1 MMPPPALTACLTT
14 LLLGA
19 ASATVFTK
27 QFRLKRA
34 AGGNDTELVARG
46 SASDEH
52 LYEHT
57 LESEKQMVFTHRINI
72 PPQNCGCPDRGLVR
86 TLLSRLE
93 MLEAQVRALKQQCPG
108 GTCCAG
114 GGGHPGAG
122 QMDVRALCSQ
132 HGRFDLAKCSCQC
145 DVGWQGPTCS
155 EPSCPSDCHGH
166 GTCVDGSCV
175 CQDGF
180 AGESCEETA
189 CPDDCND
196 QGRCVGGRCV
206 CFRGYAGP
214 SCGEPSCP
222 GDCGP
227 HGRCVQGACL
237 CEEGFGGP
245 DCGTKACPE
254 NCRNRGRCIDGA
266 CACEAGFGG
275 PECGTKACPR
285 NCRNQGQCFGG
296 ECICDPGFTGPDC
309 GLRSCP
315 ENCRNR
321 GRCVNGKCACDA
333 GFTGPDCGAK
343 SCPENCRNRGRCVD
357 GTCVCN
363 SGYTGPNCAA
373 RSCPENCRDRG
384 QCVNGKCICNPGYT
398 GTSCGSRTCPDN
410 CSNRGRCEDG
420 RCICHAG
427 FTGPNCGT
435 RTCPDS
441 CMDRGQ
447 CVDGRCTCDT
457 GFTGLNCGT
466 RTCPNNCMDRGQCI
480 DGQCTCDTG
489 FTGPNCGTRTCPDNC
504 MDRGQC
510 VDGRCTCDTGFTGPN
525 CGTRT
530 CPDNCMD
537 RGQCIDGQCTC
548 DTGFTGPN
556 CGTRTC
562 PDNCMDRG
570 QCVDGGCTCD
580 TGFTGPNCGTRTCP
594 DNCMDRGQCI
604 DGQCTCDTGFT
615 GPNCGTRTCPD
626 NCMDRGQCVDGR
638 CTCDTGFTGPNCGTR
653 TCPDNCMD
661 RGQCVDGRCTCDT
674 GFTGPNCDTKMCPDN
689 CKNHGQCVDGQCLC
703 KPGYT
708 GHNCGTR
715 TCPGNC
721 NHRGRCENG
730 KCLCEEG
737 YSGPVCGNKA
747 CPGNCS
753 NQGRCLKGV
762 CLCRRGY
769 AGLDCGQEACPNQ
782 CSRRGTCQD
791 GHCLCAEGYSGEDCS
806 EEIPAVEG
814 LAVRAT
820 EETSVTLGWSR
831 PPAPVDGYEISFLLK
846 KDENGIPSAR
856 LSGTATD
863 FHQTGLAPGQEYT
876 VAIRARKGRVL
887 GPETT
892 ETFATLIDAPKKLR
906 LTEVTPSTLALR
918 WERPAASVDLY
929 VIVYVRAGGERRR
942 VEVPGAE
949 DSAVLGELDGSAE
962 YDITVVARRAQEESK
977 PTSIKATTAPPGPQD
992 HLNHLGDL
1000 TVENVEEASFR
1011 LAWKARKGAYDSFLV
1026 RYEDTAGQLGPQ
1038 ETSVAG
1044 DLRASV
1050 VSGLS
1055 PDTEYAISLYGVHD
1069 GFLSR
1074 PLKTAVTT
1082 APLEADGIRPR
1093 VENLAISDVTRSSVR
1108 LSWEVEDGDFD
1119 YFLLQYE
1126 DPQGRIQEQRIR
1138 GDLTSTTITG
1148 LLPSQ
1153 NYTFTLYGISDDKRS
1168 KPVSIEVTTASADP
1182 PAALLSQLGS
1192 LSVSEV
1198 SENSLRLSWTVRAGS
1213 FDTFLLQYR
1222 DSEGRSKAL
1231 RIRGD
1236 LYTATIPGLRP
1247 AWTYKFNLYGVAAKK
1262 HSKPISV
1269 EASTASAEKPAVPPE
1284 LGALSASAVTESS
1297 LRLSWAVRS
1306 GGFDSFLIMYRDSE
1320 GRTQK
1325 LPVAGGERAATVTGL
1340 APATQYKF
1348 HLYGVSRH
1356 GHTKPTSTEATTAL
1370 PKKTEARKA
1379 SLGELSISDVTEDSL
1394 RLSWT
1399 VQDGEF
1405 DSFLL
1410 LYRDVEGKHQEVPV
1424 SGERQTATISG
1435 LKPSKKYKFTLYGVS
1450 DNKRSK
1456 PVSAEAT
1463 TDSPKKTVIQKAS
1476 LGDLSV
1482 SNITEDSLQLL
1493 WTVQEGEFDSFLI
1506 LYRNADGEPQ
1516 EVPVSGELRTTVISG
1531 LKPSKKYKFNLYG
1544 ASDDK
1549 RSKPVSAEAITA
1561 SLKKTTAQKASLGD
1575 LSVSDITEESLRLSW
1590 TVQDGKFDSFLI
1602 LYKNADGEPQE
1613 VTVGGDFQTAI
1624 ISGLRPSKKYKFTLY
1639 GVSDSKRSKPVSAEA
1654 TAASV
1659 KKPATQ
1665 KAILGD
1671 LSISNVTEDALRL
1684 TWTVQDGEFN
1694 SFLIQ
1699 YRDTD
1704 GKPLE
1709 VPINGEIQTTIISGL
1724 EPSRKYKFSLYGVLD
1739 NKRSKPVSAEA
1750 TTTSKIMTEKA
1761 TLGDLSI
1768 SDVTED
1774 ALRLS
1779 WTVQD
1784 GEFDSFLV
1792 QYSDE
1797 KGKSLEVPIDGE
1809 LHTAII
1815 SDLEPSRKYNF
1826 NLYGVLDNKRSTPV
1840 SAEATTASKI
1850 VTQKATLGN
1859 LSISNV
1865 TEDALRLSWTVRDGN
1880 FEFFLVQ
1887 YSDEEGTSLEVPVDR
1902 DLLTTIISGL
1912 KPSKKYKFNLYGVE
1926 NNERST
1932 PVSAEVTTA
1941 SMKKTLTQA
1950 AKLGDLSVANITEDS
1965 LRLSWTVQDGKF
1977 DSFLIQYKDVE
1988 GKLQEV
1994 LVGGELRT
2002 TIVAGLKPS
2011 KKYKFNLYGVS
2022 DNKRSKPVSAEA
2034 TTAKKTTTQ
2043 KATLGDLSISNIT
2056 EDSLHLSWTVQGG
2069 EFDSFL
2075 ILYRNADGELQEV
2088 PLDGKLQTFIITG
2101 LKPSKKYK
2109 FQFYGVSDS
2118 KRSKPVSAEAITAS
2132 PKKMLTQKA
2141 SLGDLSIS
2149 DVTENSLR
2157 LSWTVQDGA
2166 FGSFL
2171 IHYRDADGKPQE
2183 VPVDGA
2189 FDSTIISGL
2198 KPSKKYKF
2206 NLYGVTDNKR
2216 SKPLSA
2222 EATTGAENLMALP
2235 RKLVNVNSVESHVKL
2250 RLTKVFDPS
2259 TARREEASEKRLLP
2273 TKEAIL
2279 DQGQSNPERNDTP
2292 AAIVE
2297 REPGNYTVSTGHPSK
2312 VLIKVKPLENHLLK
2326 TMIRNISAK
2335 LSPFNGTLLQRLE
2348 SYLRA
2353 SNYPL
2358 RDKQTIKTVAKSIFL
2373 YLVRKK
2379 PPHITQEVYNRLMEL
2394 TSDEDRPKQV
2404 SQVENIIFPGPTDSY
2419 SSSEEKISQEET
2431 SEAKWTSKKSIA
2443 VTGGHH
2449 GGLSSTENLAEPYG
2463 EGEHG
2468 HSSNVVVNY
2477 KDINSAGP
2485 GHQLVLPGDAK
2496 TAEIPGLVPGTVY
2509 RIDLHGILRGQSSK
2523 SYSLLQAPATT
2534 RRRRQEPPPQPP
2546 ASAEA
2551 SDVTPG
2557 ALSVTNSASGG
2568 LAVSWAAAPGRFRY
2582 FLVRYRDSAA
2592 PQGGEEEEVRVPG
2605 DQRSTELKHL
2615 TPGAEYEVRL
2625 SGVATEGQPTL
2636 LLTSRVIAAPPGP
2649 QDHLNHLGDLTVE
2662 NVEEASFRLAWKARK
2677 GAYDSFLVR
2686 YEDTAGQLGPQ
2697 ETSVAGDLRASV
2709 VSGLSPDTEYAIS
2722 LYGVHDGFLSRP
2734 LKTAVTTA
2742 PLEADGIR
2750 PRVENLAIS
2759 DVTRSSVRLSWEVE
2773 DGDFD
2778 YFLLQYEDP
2787 QGRIQEQRIRGDLTS
2802 TTITGLLPSQNYT
2815 FTLYGISDDKRSK
2828 PVSIE
2833 VTTASAHPPAALLSQ
2848 LGSLSVSEV
2857 SENSLR
2863 LSWTVRAGSFDTF
2876 LLQYRDSR
2884 AGPKRCASGETCIQ
2898 LPSPASGLPGPTS
2911 STSMVW
2917 LPKSTASRYR
2927 WKPAQPRRRSLRF
2940 RPNWGPSPPP
2950 PSPRAP
2956 SGSPGRYGAGASTFP
2971 DHVPGLRGQDAEA
2984 SGRGGERAAT
2994 VTGLAPA
3001 TQYKFHLYGVSRHG
3015 HTKPTSTE
3023 ATTALPKKTEAR
3035 KASLGELS
3043 ISDVTEDSLRL
3054 SWTVQDGEFDSFLLL
3069 YRDVEGKHQEVPVS
3083 GERQTATI
3091 SGLKP
3096 SKKYKFTLYG
3106 VSDNKRSKPVSAEA
3120 TTDCDPEG
3128 QPGDLSVSNITEDSL
3143 QLLWTV
3149 QEGEFDSFL
3158 ILYRNADGE
3167 PQEVPVSGELRTTVI
3182 SGLKPS
3188 KKYKFNLYGA
3198 SDDKR
3203 SKPVSAEAITASLK
3217 KTTAQKASLGDLSV
3231 SDITEESLRLSWTVQ
3246 DGKFD
3251 SFLILYKNADG
3262 EPQEVTVGG
3271 DFQTAIISGL
3281 RPSKK
3286 YKFTLY
3292 GVSDSKRSK
3301 PVSAEAT
3308 AASVKKP
3315 ATQKAILG
3323 DLSISNV
3330 TEDALRL
3337 TWTVQD
3343 GEFNSFLIQYRD
3355 TDGNPWKSPSME
3367 KFRPP
3372 SSQASNPPGNTSL
3385 VSTVSWTTSAA
3396 NLSSKIMTEKATL
3409 GDLSISDVTEDALR
3423 LSWTVQDGEF
3433 DSFLVQYSD
3442 EKGKSLEV
3450 PIDGELHTAIISD
3463 LEPSRKY
3470 NFNLYG
3476 VLDNKRSTPVSAEA
3490 TTASP
3495 KTILGDLII
3504 SDITEDALRL
3514 SWTVQGREFDSFLI
3528 QYTSKIVTQKATLG
3542 NLSISNY
3549 SDEEG
3554 TSLEVP
3560 VDRDLLTTIISGLK
3574 PSKKYKFNLYGV
3586 ENNERSTP
3594 VSAESPQFSIVSG
3607 GSSMTVQHHSAPYK
3621 LKSWSP
3627 NPNPQMNKILP
3638 SFMKK
3643 TLTQAAKLGDLSVA
3657 NITEDSLRLSWTVQD
3672 GKFDSF
3678 LIQYK
3683 DVEGKLQE
3691 VLVGGE
3697 LRTTIVAGLKPSKK
3711 YKFNLYG
3718 VSDNK
3723 RSKPVQKD
3731 DNQKATLGDLS
3742 ISNITEDSLH
3752 LSWTVQGGEFDSFL
3766 ILYRNADGELQ
3777 EVPLDGKLQT
3787 FIITGLKPSKKY
3799 KFQFYG
3805 VSDSKR
3811 SKPVSA
3817 EAITGTV
3824 KPTLCHAVFFRM
3836 GAFGSFLIHYR
3847 DADGKPQEVPVDGA
3861 FDSTIISGLKPS
3873 KKYKFNLYGV
3883 TDNKRSKPLSAEAT
3897 TASPETTVTQKASL
3911 GDLSISDVTEDS
3923 LRLSWTVQEGAF
3935 GSFLIQY
3942 DDADGELQ
3950 EMPVDG
3956 ASDTTI
3962 VSGLKPSKKYK
3973 FSLYG
3978 LSDDKRSR
3986 PASAEATTASSKEMM
4001 TQKASLGDLS
4011 ISDVTEDSLRLSWTV
4026 QDGAFD
4032 SFLIQY
4038 RDAEGK
4044 PQEVTVDG
4052 SSDTSIVSGLKPS
4065 KKYKFSLYGLSDDKR
4080 SKPVSAEATTAS
4092 PKETSDQQPRLGD
4105 LSVSEITEDS
4115 LRLSWTAHGGRFD
4128 SFLLLY
4134 RDAQGRAQKVP
4145 VAGDERSVTVA
4156 GLTPGR
4162 KVKFY
4167 LHGISGNARSKPVSI
4182 EASTVSPE
4190 KSTPGWPRLGGLA
4203 VSEVTASSL
4212 RLSWTV
4218 QGGAFDSFLIQYRDA
4233 DGEPQEV
4240 PVDGSASNATIL
4252 GLKPSEKYTFN
4263 LYGILADRRG
4273 PPVSAGGTT
4282 AYPEAIGQPA
4292 ALLDDLHISE
4302 VGSHALQL
4310 SWDAPDGA
4318 FENFLI
4324 RYRVSTGATPETE
4337 AVVAGDLR
4345 KAPLGGLQPNTE
4357 YSFTL
4362 YGVQA
4367 GQARANLST
4376 VGRTS
4381 RVELEAPRDLEFS
4394 DITETSA
4401 AVSWRPPLASVD
4413 RFKVSFQLAHGGE
4426 PQSINVEGRKTTTA
4440 ITGLI
4445 PGARYEVIVMAL
4457 RGFEESEPLMGFL
4470 TTVADG
4476 PTDLRAVNVSDSSAL
4491 LLWRPALAAVDAYV
4505 VAYGAE
4511 NAPTI
4516 TETVS
4521 EDKSSLPLSG
4531 LSVDTEYEVQV
4542 HSTRGSKS
4550 SSPASTAFTTGADA
4564 PRDLVASGVTPR
4576 GAVLSWTAPRATPSA
4591 YVLTYEETPSGE
4603 LKEVKLPAS
4612 ATSHE
4617 LTDLFSST
4625 RYQARLQ
4632 ALRGDVRTAP
4642 TSTWFTTGWLR
4653 YPFPRDCAEEQL
4665 NGIARSGP
4673 ATIFLAGERKQ
4684 PLKVFC
4690 DVETDGGG
4698 WLVFQRRM
4706 NGKTD
4711 FWRDWDEYAAG
4722 FGNLTQEFWLGN
4734 NNLHRLTS
4742 QGVYELRVDLR
4753 TNNESVYAVYD
4764 HFRVEPESKYYRLR
4778 LGRYSGTAGD
4788 SLSYH
4793 SGSVFSTRDRDYNR
4807 QILPCAVSYRGAWWY
4822 RNCHYSNLNGM
4833 YSNTKDHQGINWYN
4847 WKGFEFSIPFTEMK
4861 LRPRNAAALQRH
4873 RED

>member
-1 MMPPPALTACLTT
+1 MSAAGSGHDSAAGGKEPPPQPPASAEASDVTPGALSVTNSASGGLAVSWAAAPGRFRYFLVRYRDSAAPQGGEEEEVRVPGDQRSTELKHLTPGAEYEVRLSGVATEGQPT
-14 LLLGA
+14 LLL
-19 ASATVFTK
+19 T
-27 QFRLKRA
+27 
-34 AGGNDTELVARG
+34 
-46 SASDEH
+46 
-52 LYEHT
+52 
-57 LESEKQMVFTHRINI
+57 
-72 PPQNCGCPDRGLVR
+72 
-86 TLLSRLE
+86 SR
-93 MLEAQVRALKQQCPG
+93 
-108 GTCCAG
+108 
-114 GGGHPGAG
+114 
-122 QMDVRALCSQ
+122 
-132 HGRFDLAKCSCQC
+132 
-145 DVGWQGPTCS
+145 
-155 EPSCPSDCHGH
+155 
-166 GTCVDGSCV
+166 
-175 CQDGF
+175 
-180 AGESCEETA
+180 
-189 CPDDCND
+189 
-196 QGRCVGGRCV
+196 
-206 CFRGYAGP
+206 
-214 SCGEPSCP
+214 
-222 GDCGP
+222 
-227 HGRCVQGACL
+227 
-237 CEEGFGGP
+237 
-245 DCGTKACPE
+245 
-254 NCRNRGRCIDGA
+254 
-266 CACEAGFGG
+266 
-275 PECGTKACPR
+275 
-285 NCRNQGQCFGG
+285 
-296 ECICDPGFTGPDC
+296 
-309 GLRSCP
+309 
-315 ENCRNR
+315 
-321 GRCVNGKCACDA
+321 
-333 GFTGPDCGAK
+333 
-343 SCPENCRNRGRCVD
+343 
-357 GTCVCN
+357 
-363 SGYTGPNCAA
+363 
-373 RSCPENCRDRG
+373 
-384 QCVNGKCICNPGYT
+384 
-398 GTSCGSRTCPDN
+398 
-410 CSNRGRCEDG
+410 
-420 RCICHAG
+420 
-427 FTGPNCGT
+427 
-435 RTCPDS
+435 
-441 CMDRGQ
+441 
-447 CVDGRCTCDT
+447 
-457 GFTGLNCGT
+457 
-466 RTCPNNCMDRGQCI
+466 
-480 DGQCTCDTG
+480 
-489 FTGPNCGTRTCPDNC
+489 
-504 MDRGQC
+504 
-510 VDGRCTCDTGFTGPN
+510 
-525 CGTRT
+525 
-530 CPDNCMD
+530 
-537 RGQCIDGQCTC
+537 
-548 DTGFTGPN
+548 
-556 CGTRTC
+556 
-562 PDNCMDRG
+562 
-570 QCVDGGCTCD
+570 
-580 TGFTGPNCGTRTCP
+580 
-594 DNCMDRGQCI
+594 
-604 DGQCTCDTGFT
+604 
-615 GPNCGTRTCPD
+615 
-626 NCMDRGQCVDGR
+626 
-638 CTCDTGFTGPNCGTR
+638 
-653 TCPDNCMD
+653 
-661 RGQCVDGRCTCDT
+661 
-674 GFTGPNCDTKMCPDN
+674 
-689 CKNHGQCVDGQCLC
+689 
-703 KPGYT
+703 
-708 GHNCGTR
+708 
-715 TCPGNC
+715 
-721 NHRGRCENG
+721 
-730 KCLCEEG
+730 
-737 YSGPVCGNKA
+737 
-747 CPGNCS
+747 
-753 NQGRCLKGV
+753 
-762 CLCRRGY
+762 
-769 AGLDCGQEACPNQ
+769 
-782 CSRRGTCQD
+782 
-791 GHCLCAEGYSGEDCS
+791 
-806 EEIPAVEG
+806 
-814 LAVRAT
+814 
-820 EETSVTLGWSR
+820 
-831 PPAPVDGYEISFLLK
+831 
-846 KDENGIPSAR
+846 
-856 LSGTATD
+856 
-863 FHQTGLAPGQEYT
+863 
-876 VAIRARKGRVL
+876 
-887 GPETT
+887 
-892 ETFATLIDAPKKLR
+892 
-906 LTEVTPSTLALR
+906 
-918 WERPAASVDLY
+918 
-929 VIVYVRAGGERRR
+929 VIA
-942 VEVPGAE
+942 
-949 DSAVLGELDGSAE
+949 
-962 YDITVVARRAQEESK
+962 
-977 PTSIKATTAPPGPQD
+977 APPGPQD

-1050 VSGLS
+1050 VSSLS

-1236 LYTATIPGLRP
+1236 LYTATISGLRP

-1325 LPVAGGERAATVTGL
+1325 LPVRGGERAATVTGL

-1840 SAEATTASKI
+1840 SAEATTASPKTILGDLIISDITEDALRLSWTVQDREFDSFLIQYSDEEGKTMEVPVDGELYTTIISGLEPSKKYKFNLYGVLDNKRSIPVSAEATTASPKTILGDLIISDITEDALRLSWTVQGREFDSFLIQYSDEEGKTMEVPVDGELYTTIISGLEPSKKYKFNLYGVLDNKRSTPVSAEATTASKI

-2157 LSWTVQDGA
+2157 LSWTVQD
-2166 FGSFL
+2166 
-2171 IHYRDADGKPQE
+2171 
-2183 VPVDGA
+2183 
-2189 FDSTIISGL
+2189 
-2198 KPSKKYKF
+2198 
-2206 NLYGVTDNKR
+2206 
-2216 SKPLSA
+2216 
-2222 EATTGAENLMALP
+2222 
-2235 RKLVNVNSVESHVKL
+2235 
-2250 RLTKVFDPS
+2250 
-2259 TARREEASEKRLLP
+2259 
-2273 TKEAIL
+2273 
-2279 DQGQSNPERNDTP
+2279 
-2292 AAIVE
+2292 
-2297 REPGNYTVSTGHPSK
+2297 
-2312 VLIKVKPLENHLLK
+2312 
-2326 TMIRNISAK
+2326 
-2335 LSPFNGTLLQRLE
+2335 
-2348 SYLRA
+2348 
-2353 SNYPL
+2353 
-2358 RDKQTIKTVAKSIFL
+2358 
-2373 YLVRKK
+2373 
-2379 PPHITQEVYNRLMEL
+2379 
-2394 TSDEDRPKQV
+2394 
-2404 SQVENIIFPGPTDSY
+2404 
-2419 SSSEEKISQEET
+2419 
-2431 SEAKWTSKKSIA
+2431 
-2443 VTGGHH
+2443 
-2449 GGLSSTENLAEPYG
+2449 
-2463 EGEHG
+2463 
-2468 HSSNVVVNY
+2468 
-2477 KDINSAGP
+2477 
-2485 GHQLVLPGDAK
+2485 
-2496 TAEIPGLVPGTVY
+2496 
-2509 RIDLHGILRGQSSK
+2509 
-2523 SYSLLQAPATT
+2523 
-2534 RRRRQEPPPQPP
+2534 
-2546 ASAEA
+2546 
-2551 SDVTPG
+2551 
-2557 ALSVTNSASGG
+2557 
-2568 LAVSWAAAPGRFRY
+2568 
-2582 FLVRYRDSAA
+2582 
-2592 PQGGEEEEVRVPG
+2592 
-2605 DQRSTELKHL
+2605 
-2615 TPGAEYEVRL
+2615 
-2625 SGVATEGQPTL
+2625 
-2636 LLTSRVIAAPPGP
+2636 
-2649 QDHLNHLGDLTVE
+2649 
-2662 NVEEASFRLAWKARK
+2662 
-2677 GAYDSFLVR
+2677 
-2686 YEDTAGQLGPQ
+2686 
-2697 ETSVAGDLRASV
+2697 
-2709 VSGLSPDTEYAIS
+2709 
-2722 LYGVHDGFLSRP
+2722 
-2734 LKTAVTTA
+2734 
-2742 PLEADGIR
+2742 
-2750 PRVENLAIS
+2750 
-2759 DVTRSSVRLSWEVE
+2759 
-2773 DGDFD
+2773 
-2778 YFLLQYEDP
+2778 
-2787 QGRIQEQRIRGDLTS
+2787 
-2802 TTITGLLPSQNYT
+2802 
-2815 FTLYGISDDKRSK
+2815 
-2828 PVSIE
+2828 
-2833 VTTASAHPPAALLSQ
+2833 
-2848 LGSLSVSEV
+2848 
-2857 SENSLR
+2857 
-2863 LSWTVRAGSFDTF
+2863 
-2876 LLQYRDSR
+2876 
-2884 AGPKRCASGETCIQ
+2884 
-2898 LPSPASGLPGPTS
+2898 
-2911 STSMVW
+2911 
-2917 LPKSTASRYR
+2917 
-2927 WKPAQPRRRSLRF
+2927 
-2940 RPNWGPSPPP
+2940 
-2950 PSPRAP
+2950 
-2956 SGSPGRYGAGASTFP
+2956 
-2971 DHVPGLRGQDAEA
+2971 
-2984 SGRGGERAAT
+2984 
-2994 VTGLAPA
+2994 
-3001 TQYKFHLYGVSRHG
+3001 
-3015 HTKPTSTE
+3015 
-3023 ATTALPKKTEAR
+3023 
-3035 KASLGELS
+3035 
-3043 ISDVTEDSLRL
+3043 
-3054 SWTVQDGEFDSFLLL
+3054 
-3069 YRDVEGKHQEVPVS
+3069 
-3083 GERQTATI
+3083 
-3091 SGLKP
+3091 
-3096 SKKYKFTLYG
+3096 
-3106 VSDNKRSKPVSAEA
+3106 
-3120 TTDCDPEG
+3120 
-3128 QPGDLSVSNITEDSL
+3128 
-3143 QLLWTV
+3143 
-3149 QEGEFDSFL
+3149 
-3158 ILYRNADGE
+3158 
-3167 PQEVPVSGELRTTVI
+3167 
-3182 SGLKPS
+3182 
-3188 KKYKFNLYGA
+3188 
-3198 SDDKR
+3198 
-3203 SKPVSAEAITASLK
+3203 
-3217 KTTAQKASLGDLSV
+3217 
-3231 SDITEESLRLSWTVQ
+3231 
-3246 DGKFD
+3246 
-3251 SFLILYKNADG
+3251 
-3262 EPQEVTVGG
+3262 
-3271 DFQTAIISGL
+3271 
-3281 RPSKK
+3281 
-3286 YKFTLY
+3286 
-3292 GVSDSKRSK
+3292 
-3301 PVSAEAT
+3301 
-3308 AASVKKP
+3308 
-3315 ATQKAILG
+3315 
-3323 DLSISNV
+3323 
-3330 TEDALRL
+3330 
-3337 TWTVQD
+3337 
-3343 GEFNSFLIQYRD
+3343 
-3355 TDGNPWKSPSME
+3355 
-3367 KFRPP
+3367 
-3372 SSQASNPPGNTSL
+3372 
-3385 VSTVSWTTSAA
+3385 
-3396 NLSSKIMTEKATL
+3396 
-3409 GDLSISDVTEDALR
+3409 
-3423 LSWTVQDGEF
+3423 
-3433 DSFLVQYSD
+3433 
-3442 EKGKSLEV
+3442 
-3450 PIDGELHTAIISD
+3450 
-3463 LEPSRKY
+3463 
-3470 NFNLYG
+3470 
-3476 VLDNKRSTPVSAEA
+3476 
-3490 TTASP
+3490 
-3495 KTILGDLII
+3495 
-3504 SDITEDALRL
+3504 
-3514 SWTVQGREFDSFLI
+3514 
-3528 QYTSKIVTQKATLG
+3528 
-3542 NLSISNY
+3542 
-3549 SDEEG
+3549 
-3554 TSLEVP
+3554 
-3560 VDRDLLTTIISGLK
+3560 
-3574 PSKKYKFNLYGV
+3574 
-3586 ENNERSTP
+3586 
-3594 VSAESPQFSIVSG
+3594 
-3607 GSSMTVQHHSAPYK
+3607 
-3621 LKSWSP
+3621 
-3627 NPNPQMNKILP
+3627 
-3638 SFMKK
+3638 
-3643 TLTQAAKLGDLSVA
+3643 
-3657 NITEDSLRLSWTVQD
+3657 
-3672 GKFDSF
+3672 
-3678 LIQYK
+3678 
-3683 DVEGKLQE
+3683 
-3691 VLVGGE
+3691 
-3697 LRTTIVAGLKPSKK
+3697 
-3711 YKFNLYG
+3711 
-3718 VSDNK
+3718 
-3723 RSKPVQKD
+3723 
-3731 DNQKATLGDLS
+3731 
-3742 ISNITEDSLH
+3742 
-3752 LSWTVQGGEFDSFL
+3752 
-3766 ILYRNADGELQ
+3766 
-3777 EVPLDGKLQT
+3777 
-3787 FIITGLKPSKKY
+3787 
-3799 KFQFYG
+3799 
-3805 VSDSKR
+3805 
-3811 SKPVSA
+3811 
-3817 EAITGTV
+3817 
-3824 KPTLCHAVFFRM
+3824 

-4263 LYGILADRRG
+4263 LYGILADWRG